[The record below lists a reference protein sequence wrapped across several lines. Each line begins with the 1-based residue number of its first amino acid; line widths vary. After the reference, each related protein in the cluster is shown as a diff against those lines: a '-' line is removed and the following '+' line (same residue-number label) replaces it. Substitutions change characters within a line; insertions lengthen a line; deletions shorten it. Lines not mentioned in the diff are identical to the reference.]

1 MKEPA
6 WAEKEALLLLHA
18 KSLARFGGAEGVR
31 DEGLLDSALARPR
44 NAFHCDDLSDIAGL
58 AASYAFGLTKNH
70 PFADGNKRAAF
81 MAVGL
86 FLGSNGWELNAEPV
100 EAIRAVIALAAGAI
114 GEGEFAAWLRLH
126 IKRIPRK
133 AMPSGKGA

>member
-1 MKEPA
+1 MTEPV
-6 WAEKEALLLLHA
+6 WVEKEALLLLHT
-18 KSLARFGGAEGVR
+18 KGLARFGGVEGIR

-44 NAFHCDDLSDIAGL
+44 NAFHHDRLNDIAGL
-58 AASYAFGLTKNH
+58 AASYAFGLAKNH

-86 FLGSNGWELNAEPV
+86 FLGVNGWELNAEPV
-100 EAIRAVIALAAGAI
+100 DAIRAVVALAGGEI

-126 IKRIPRK
+126 IKR
-133 AMPSGKGA
+133 A